1 MRPLWRNAAGSLE
14 HLVLRTPGQ
23 GVRLWYDDRD
33 IPALRDDEVQ
43 RAEVIQSKANAART
57 LIDAGYE
64 PDSVTTAVDSGDLST
79 LKHTQLVSV
88 QLQEPGAQPPAPDGP
103 AGNGPNEPVKP
114 QE

>member
-1 MRPLWRNAAGSLE
+1 MQ
-14 HLVLRTPGQ
+14 HLVNPSLN
-23 GVRLWYDDRD
+23 VSARLWFDVRD
-33 IPALRDDEVQ
+33 VPALKEDQKDL
-43 RAEVIQSKANAART
+43 AEILQLKSTAMRT
-57 LIDAGYE
+57 LIDAGYD

-79 LKHTQLVSV
+79 LEHTQLVSV